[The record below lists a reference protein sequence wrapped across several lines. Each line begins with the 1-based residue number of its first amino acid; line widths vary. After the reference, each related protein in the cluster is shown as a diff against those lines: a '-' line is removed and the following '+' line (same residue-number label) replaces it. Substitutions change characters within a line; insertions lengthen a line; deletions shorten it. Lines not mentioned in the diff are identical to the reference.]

1 MPPMQS
7 LRIGE
12 DEIGGGGAFGSL
24 ISPMMSPTNGP
35 GVSDV
40 ALLTAS
46 SVGMGARTL
55 PLIKTR
61 EKRNMGGLL
70 PKRSSVRTR
79 HDQSVDFRRIHN
91 PDDIPKNFRTVI
103 QQKNNLRATAAAS
116 STSSSAGAASR
127 GFDSILPG

>member
-1 MPPMQS
+1 MQS

-12 DEIGGGGAFGSL
+12 DEISGGGAFGTPVSSL
-24 ISPMMSPTNGP
+24 MSTTSGP
-35 GVSDV
+35 GVANL
-40 ALLTAS
+40 ALLTAG

-55 PLIKTR
+55 PLIKPR
-61 EKRNMGGLL
+61 EKRDMGGLL

-103 QQKNNLRATAAAS
+103 QQKNNLRAAAAS
-116 STSSSAGAASR
+116 SSPSSTGAASR
-127 GFDSILPG
+127 GFDGILPG